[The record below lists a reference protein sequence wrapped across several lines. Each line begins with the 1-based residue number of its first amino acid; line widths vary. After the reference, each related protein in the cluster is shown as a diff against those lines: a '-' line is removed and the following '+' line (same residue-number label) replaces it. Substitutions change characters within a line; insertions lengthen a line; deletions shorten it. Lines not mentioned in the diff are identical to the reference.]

1 MKIRKN
7 RTVFRRHFI
16 LPMLVAMVFMMSATV
31 YASSESASVQIP
43 VKQIFTVKQGTV
55 QKEGDV
61 FYYQLTSQ
69 KAENPMP
76 EESKDGAY
84 SFSLKDTQEE
94 TLQEITYHKIGD
106 YEYQMEQTVSEK
118 KEGYGYDQKAYT
130 VVVSIR
136 SREDGGLYADLI
148 LKNEAGEK
156 VETASFT
163 NTYTGKK
170 LSGGTGTG
178 GTSPNYT
185 TPSSQSRP
193 LVKTGDETK
202 VFLLLALLAGS
213 AVTLVAVGAS
223 KRKNQENA

>member
-1 MKIRKN
+1 MKIRKS

-16 LPMLVAMVFMMSATV
+16 LPMLAMVFMMSATV

-55 QKEGDV
+55 PEGGDV
-61 FYYQLTSQ
+61 FYYKLTPLQ
-69 KAENPMP
+69 AENPMP
-76 EESKDGAY
+76 ERSKDGTY
-84 SFSLKDTQEE
+84 SFSMKNTQEG
-94 TLQEITYHKIGD
+94 TLQEITYNRMGE
-106 YEYQMEQTVSEK
+106 YEYQIQQATAE
-118 KEGYGYDQKAYT
+118 KEGYGYDKKTYT
-130 VVVSIR
+130 VEVSIR

-156 VETASFT
+156 TESASFE

-170 LSGGTGTG
+170 LSGGTVTG

-193 LVKTGDETK
+193 LVKTGDETRLS
-202 VFLLLALLAGS
+202 LLLALLVGSFLTLIVVAGN
-213 AVTLVAVGAS
+213 
-223 KRKNQENA
+223 KRKNKENA